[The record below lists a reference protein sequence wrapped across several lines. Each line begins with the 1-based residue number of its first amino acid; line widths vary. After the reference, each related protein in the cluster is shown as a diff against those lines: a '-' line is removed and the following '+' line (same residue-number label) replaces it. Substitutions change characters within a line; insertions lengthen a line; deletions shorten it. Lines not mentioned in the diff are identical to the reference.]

1 MTDAKKNG
9 RKKSIREI
17 EKHVKMHKSQ
27 GRCFESQSI
36 IVQRDI
42 VITEIITITIIKTQK
57 ISKKNSLVFVIFV

>member
-1 MTDAKKNG
+1 MQKNG

-36 IVQRDI
+36 TVQRGI
-42 VITEIITITIIKTQK
+42 AITEIITIIKTQK
-57 ISKKNSLVFVIFV
+57 ISKKVSLRFV